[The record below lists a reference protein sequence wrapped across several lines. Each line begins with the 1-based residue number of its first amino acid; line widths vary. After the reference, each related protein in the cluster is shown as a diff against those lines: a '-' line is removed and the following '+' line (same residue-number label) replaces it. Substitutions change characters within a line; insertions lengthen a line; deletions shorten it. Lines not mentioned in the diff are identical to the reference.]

1 MTKKVIGVIAVFIVL
16 VLVVPLSAKGPGAGK
31 NGQTP
36 GALTDP
42 EIGHIIHIREEE
54 KLARDVY
61 LMLYQ
66 VYEAPIFAN
75 ISESEQRHMDAM
87 KRLIDNYGLDDPVK
101 DDTIG
106 MFANEYFTQLY
117 TDLVAKGNGSY
128 CAALQVGIAIEEL
141 DIEDIKIVLAEV
153 TAKDVRRVFN
163 NLLSGSYNHLS
174 AFMNQH
180 AAAGCPHISES
191 P

>member
-1 MTKKVIGVIAVFIVL
+1 M
-16 VLVVPLSAKGPGAGK
+16 VVPLSAKGSGAGK
-31 NGQTP
+31 NGQSP

-42 EIGHIIHIREEE
+42 EIGHVIHIREEE
-54 KLARDVY
+54 KLARDLY
-61 LMLYQ
+61 LTLYQ

-87 KRLIDNYGLDDPVK
+87 KRLIATYGLDDPVK

-141 DIEDIKIVLAEV
+141 DIEDSKLALAEV
-153 TAKDVRRVFN
+153 TATDVRRVFN

-180 AAAGCPHISES
+180 AAAGCPSISES